1 MGKEGKG
8 VVCRCDLFTYLEAVL
23 LIVPYFWTTQYGP
36 FAHQGSR
43 YPCCLSG
50 KRFVSAKD
58 RYKFGSLPVWD
69 PPQHDVNTPLNDRVG
84 HCEYCKWPNKRPGR

>member
-43 YPCCLSG
+43 YPVLHLQKTDTNLDHYQSG
-50 KRFVSAKD
+50 I
-58 RYKFGSLPVWD
+58 
-69 PPQHDVNTPLNDRVG
+69 
-84 HCEYCKWPNKRPGR
+84 RPSTMSVPR